1 MPLPDDLSLP
11 MPPPPNPSQREAA
24 LAAGVSRFE
33 AHHGRAASPLTPAP
47 EQPVKRWAGFARPQL
62 AAFATVA
69 LVAMVSVPL
78 WIERGPDLAQPAAPR
93 SEAVAPAAETAAIA
107 PSTDGAATDSAP
119 ASRVI
124 EAPGAAVRPRFEPAP
139 SAMSPPTE
147 SRFDSPQPLAAG
159 PAQKA
164 ATDRLA
170 VAVDGQA
177 AAAPPPPPAPAQVA
191 RAAPALAGEVTN
203 SIVVTGSRRAESAD
217 DAEPALRD
225 SRDEAR
231 RRNAENA
238 IVALDRKIDRA
249 PTDAAAYLRRGEM
262 WRRQGDL
269 TRALADLD
277 RAVRLAPRNAR
288 AYYQRSL
295 VLRRLGQTIR
305 AEADEQRAIDLDKS
319 YDAII
324 P

>member
-11 MPPPPNPSQREAA
+11 QPPPPNPARREASIDAA
-24 LAAGVSRFE
+24 LRRFDGVPDAAAVP
-33 AHHGRAASPLTPAP
+33 SP
-47 EQPVKRWAGFARPQL
+47 ERPVKRWAGIARPQL

-78 WIERGPDLAQPAAPR
+78 WIERGPDLAQPAAPQ
-93 SEAVAPAAETAAIA
+93 SEAVAPSAGVAAIA
-107 PSTDGAATDSAP
+107 PSTDSAATDSAP
-119 ASRVI
+119 ESRVT
-124 EAPGAAVRPRFEPAP
+124 EAPVAAVRPRFETVPP
-139 SAMSPPTE
+139 AMSPPA
-147 SRFDSPQPLAAG
+147 SRFDSPKPLAAG

-164 ATDRLA
+164 VTDRLA
-170 VAVDGQA
+170 VPVQEQA
-177 AAAPPPPPAPAQVA
+177 AAAPPPPAPAQVA
-191 RAAPALAGEVTN
+191 RATPALAGEVAD

-217 DAEPALRD
+217 DGEQTLRE
-225 SRDEAR
+225 SRNEAR
-231 RRNAENA
+231 RRSAENA
-238 IVALDRKIDRA
+238 IVALDKKIDRA
-249 PTDAAAYLRRGEM
+249 PTDAAAYVRRGEM
-262 WRRQGDL
+262 WRRQGTL

-295 VLRRLGQTIR
+295 VLRRLGQTER

-319 YDAII
+319 FDAII